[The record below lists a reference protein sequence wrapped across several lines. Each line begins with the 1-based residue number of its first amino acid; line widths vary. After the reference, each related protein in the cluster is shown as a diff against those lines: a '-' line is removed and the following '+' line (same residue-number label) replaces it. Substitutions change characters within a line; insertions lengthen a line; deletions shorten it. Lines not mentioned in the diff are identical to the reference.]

1 MKVTLLVEVETDDG
15 MGFDAP
21 EDVRSTLEDLVEDNI
36 PSGFY
41 VKIKVL
47 SSSGEL
53 SIADQD
59 EKEFLEYTD
68 PRRLPSLAEEQTRA
82 EEARRSYTGKNT
94 PPCAPQCGEPH
105 CPHCDPS

>member
-1 MKVTLLVEVETDDG
+1 MKVTLLVEVETDEG

-47 SSSGEL
+47 SSEGVQPDTDEPEADPEL
-53 SIADQD
+53 AREYQQ
-59 EKEFLEYTD
+59 FL
-68 PRRLPSLAEEQTRA
+68 
-82 EEARRSYTGKNT
+82 KNKGPCT
-94 PPCAPQCGEPH
+94 PQPH